1 MGTHVS
7 TNFSVAN
14 LLNRSMTA
22 SCMLNLSKLPEF
34 IDRGIMNYARGDA
47 GSGRCKIVNKMEEKG
62 ESRYEMTQR
71 AWRLSN
77 MICLTSSRYTA

>member
-34 IDRGIMNYARGDA
+34 IDRGSINYARGDVGA
-47 GSGRCKIVNKMEEKG
+47 GECKIVKKLKKG
-62 ESRYEMTQR
+62 GNPAMK
-71 AWRLSN
+71 
-77 MICLTSSRYTA
+77 